1 MDHLDLPDHLED
13 LLFLAHLDNP
23 EVWALPAHPDALDLR
38 DVLELL
44 EPPDLLDLLDLR
56 DLPDHL
62 DLQDYKLKYHHV
74 VAEVVAEVV
83 AAARPHVYVKT
94 ARLIYLSVE
103 MFLIVKERIIQTRLC
118 SASYVF

>member
-1 MDHLDLPDHLED
+1 MDHLDLPDCLED
-13 LLFLAHLDNP
+13 LLFLAHLDNQ

-44 EPPDLLDLLDLR
+44 EPPDLLDLLDLL

-83 AAARPHVYVKT
+83 VAARPHVFCQNST
-94 ARLIYLSVE
+94 TNLS
-103 MFLIVKERIIQTRLC
+103 F
-118 SASYVF
+118 S